1 MTPKPGLAKRISG
14 DIEAIALFDTAQFLM
29 IAQKTGTLRIDS
41 NGRRATLKF
50 IDGQIVNAVDERMQ
64 EGETAAQRVLT
75 WRNGSFEFA
84 AEAVI
89 VDGPSRITTATDG
102 LLLEAARKMD
112 EAAEALGASAEESA
126 LGSAAGSSHEAAF
139 VEKQRFARELADLF
153 GALDSEMQGEVDF
166 RKEIPIETLLGGVV
180 RRGATSLFL
189 RDGEVPKARGPRGIF
204 PLGHGPVTRRAI
216 DRIAAAFLGGSE
228 KLVLLEMRD
237 RVVREAL
244 LEGVG
249 YVRLETIQEEDLRR
263 LLITILETEPPPM
276 GAFGLEPARIAPFVS
291 AASGLVLVASGP
303 RGGKSSLCA
312 ALSAAA
318 CNDRGRH
325 VVVYE
330 ESRRFRL
337 REERGII
344 EHCDLA
350 HGATSTD
357 TIMDQ
362 IWRRKANVIVID
374 AVRRRAQ
381 FEAALEAAAGGALVI
396 AAIEAHGAPDGIAR
410 FLGQSGDA
418 ERAERAARLADALLG
433 VIAVRPSIPP
443 PSRKS
448 QSKTA
453 APAATPLEPPS
464 WQSTILTRSPELSD
478 ALRGGDMHALAA
490 ALNKIAGPK

>member
-1 MTPKPGLAKRISG
+1 MTPKPSLAKRIAG
-14 DIEAIALFDTAQFLM
+14 DIEAISLFDIAQFLM
-29 IAQKTGTLRIDS
+29 IAQKTGTLRIDAV
-41 NGRRATLKF
+41 GRRASLKF

-75 WRNGSFEFA
+75 WRSGTFEFA
-84 AEAVI
+84 AEAVV
-89 VDGPSRITTATDG
+89 VDGPSRITCATDG

-112 EAAEALGASAEESA
+112 EAAEALGPAAE
-126 LGSAAGSSHEAAF
+126 GGAAGAGGSHEAAF

-153 GALDSEMQGEVDF
+153 GALDSELQGDVDF

-189 RDGEVPKARGPRGIF
+189 RDGEVPKARGATGIF

-237 RVVREAL
+237 RVVRESL

-263 LLITILETEPPPM
+263 LLITILETEPPAY
-276 GAFGLEPARIAPFVS
+276 GAFGLDPSRVAPFTGAS
-291 AASGLVLVASGP
+291 SGLLLVASP
-303 RGGKSSLCA
+303 ARGGKSSLCA
-312 ALSAAA
+312 ALAAAA

-330 ESRRFRL
+330 ESRRYRL

-350 HGATSTD
+350 HGATSAD
-357 TIMDQ
+357 AIMDQ

-374 AVRRRAQ
+374 AVRRTAQ
-381 FEAALEAAAGGALVI
+381 FEAALEAASGSALVI
-396 AAIEAHGAPDGIAR
+396 AAVEADGAADAIAR
-410 FLGQSGDA
+410 FLGQSVDE
-418 ERAERAARLADALLG
+418 ERADCAARLADTLLG
-433 VIAVRPSIPP
+433 VVAVRPAAAQKPRAAHAKP
-443 PSRKS
+443 VTPGV
-448 QSKTA
+448 A
-453 APAATPLEPPS
+453 APDSPLWENV
-464 WQSTILTRSPELSD
+464 ILPRSQGLAD
-478 ALRGGDMHALAA
+478 ALRGGDMRALAA
-490 ALNKIAGPK
+490 VLNQLATP